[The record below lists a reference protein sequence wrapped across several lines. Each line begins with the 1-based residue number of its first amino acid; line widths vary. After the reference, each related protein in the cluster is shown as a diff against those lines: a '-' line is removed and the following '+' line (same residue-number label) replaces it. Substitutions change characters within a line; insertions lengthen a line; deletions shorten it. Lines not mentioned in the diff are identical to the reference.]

1 MRFHTWLPWYV
12 AGETYLDSM
21 AKTTQVKEALRWRTV
36 TILAGIPHANTV
48 DLDYQGYHFLAGTNF
63 TSNMWAIHRHP
74 RDFPD
79 PDRFMP
85 ERFLEGEDSAKQ
97 PYPNKYGMNPFGWG
111 RRQCS
116 GQPLAEQGLFYSLAR
131 MMWAFDILPGLDEHV
146 GLAKSTYPSRRGLF
160 CLQILSAKRSQ
171 AGHIRLYQQ

>member
-12 AGETYLDSM
+12 AGETYFDSM
-21 AKTTQVKEALRWRTV
+21 AKTTEVKEALRWRTV
-36 TILAGIPHANTV
+36 IILAGIPHANTV
-48 DLDYQGYHFLAGTNF
+48 DLDYQGYHFPAGTNF

-79 PDRFMP
+79 LDRFMP
-85 ERFLEGEDSAKQ
+85 KRFLEGEDSAKQ

-116 GQPLAEQGLFYSLAR
+116 GQPLAEQGLLDSLAR

-146 GLAKSTYPSRRGLF
+146 S
-160 CLQILSAKRSQ
+160 I
-171 AGHIRLYQQ
+171 